1 MSMQGGHLLQ
11 AIVIPPMLG
20 LSVVGVPRCTFGAR
34 SCNRPCMG
42 RKSGIEGWGG
52 LEKIPEGSSGIV
64 ASVAR
69 LHPWTKKE
77 VVVASPIAPV
87 TTSQR

>member
-1 MSMQGGHLLQ
+1 
-11 AIVIPPMLG
+11 
-20 LSVVGVPRCTFGAR
+20 
-34 SCNRPCMG
+34 MG